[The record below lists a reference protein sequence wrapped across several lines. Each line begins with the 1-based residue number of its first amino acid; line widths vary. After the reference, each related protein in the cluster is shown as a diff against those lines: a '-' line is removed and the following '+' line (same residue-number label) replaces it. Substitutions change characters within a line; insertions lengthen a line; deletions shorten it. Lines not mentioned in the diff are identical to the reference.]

1 MDSFIRAVQQLEDSN
16 PDLSPLALLRA
27 LRRTAGHDDAM
38 TIHFLGS
45 SNNLSD
51 TEGLEAAILNASSFS
66 FFDKA
71 IHHIVTD
78 NGEER
83 GVVLAQDGTTVALG
97 PLLLGIEAGLKAR
110 VEGKPSDGI
119 FSLTLGRTLGLSFL
133 SLQDLPPSNR
143 LGPNGCWDSVH
154 RPKMFKLSQPA
165 TLATDAM
172 INGGMDGAILGVDI
186 SDLNSS
192 EEPKSL
198 SKILK
203 DYYSFILQEEHDLDT
218 LTRHVS
224 QKRRESSR
232 ALLESRDLHGE
243 VMKTL
248 ALVWKLEKTE
258 WIAFDNEIGKSV
270 EDGLHEFV
278 HNYWGEMFCL
288 QCHFLLN
295 LNGNNQRTAQS
306 SARQL
311 RVSSDLQLVFAL
323 LSLDCPPIIPRCQW
337 GANAH
342 ESTPTPLSLPLQ
354 FLYVH
359 HTYEPSAPCLSFTQC
374 SRDMKAM
381 QRFHQ
386 EDRGWGD
393 IGYRYC
399 SAISKTLFDIEVE
412 A

>member
-295 LNGNNQRTAQS
+295 LNGNNQRTVATQH
-306 SARQL
+306 
-311 RVSSDLQLVFAL
+311 RVQQDNSGLAL
-323 LSLDCPPIIPRCQW
+323 TFSL
-337 GANAH
+337 
-342 ESTPTPLSLPLQ
+342 
-354 FLYVH
+354 
-359 HTYEPSAPCLSFTQC
+359 CL
-374 SRDMKAM
+374 
-381 QRFHQ
+381 
-386 EDRGWGD
+386 
-393 IGYRYC
+393 
-399 SAISKTLFDIEVE
+399 LFSP
-412 A
+412 